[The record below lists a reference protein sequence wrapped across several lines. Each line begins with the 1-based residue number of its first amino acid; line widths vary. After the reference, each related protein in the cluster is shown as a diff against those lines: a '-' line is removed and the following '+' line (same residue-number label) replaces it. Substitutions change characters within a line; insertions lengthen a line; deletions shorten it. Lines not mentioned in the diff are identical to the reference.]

1 MNEQLSSARNF
12 LFTFYPYFVE
22 GLGFY
27 GTFWMYGVVMCIEVV
42 YGAIS
47 IPENK
52 GQSLVK
58 TEDKMINNGK
68 KTAEADPEGCKKL
81 LES

>member
-1 MNEQLSSARNF
+1 M
-12 LFTFYPYFVE
+12 
-22 GLGFY
+22 
-27 GTFWMYGVVMCIEVV
+27 VMCIEVV